1 MLAKEEEMFKI
12 VLYFGFLDDS
22 KREKYPRYREPDNIE
37 IYQTVQNGQFVN
49 MTGPTDIHRS
59 TLPIQAEVKKI
70 LNDEE
75 KNSRS
80 IYLLAASMKD
90 YFTIVEIDSRWEEVL
105 EGNP

>member
-1 MLAKEEEMFKI
+1 MVSI
-12 VLYFGFLDDS
+12 VLYFGHLDDNG
-22 KREKYPRYREPDNIE
+22 REQYPRYRKPDNIE
-37 IYQTVQNGQFVN
+37 IYQTVQNGQFVTL
-49 MTGPTDIHRS
+49 TGPTDIRRSS

-90 YFTIVEIDSRWEEVL
+90 YLTIVEVDSRWEEVL